1 MPCAFTTALYALI
14 YIGRVERGQSVLIHS
29 AVGAVCQKLGA
40 QIYVTVGSE
49 EKVYSF
55 VSGIMTATNGR
66 GVDYVLNSLS
76 GELLHES
83 WDCVAEFGTLL
94 EIGKRDLIGNGK
106 LSMNNFPGNK
116 KLSRN

>member
-14 YIGRVERGQSVLIHS
+14 YIGRVERGQYLTAELDIPRAHIFNSRDS
-29 AVGAVCQKLGA
+29 
-40 QIYVTVGSE
+40 
-49 EKVYSF
+49 SF